1 MSEFWQ
7 QRFESL
13 TTDYAAMS
21 PWEPVAVVFALAY
34 LILAMYEKR
43 SCWYMAFV
51 STTIYTFLFFN
62 VSLVMESALQVYY
75 LLMAIYG
82 WWVWRENTS
91 EPTSPAVGSSA
102 SFEKNT
108 MTIHRW
114 SLRQHSLAIIV
125 VMVLTAISGSILEA
139 KTSAALPYWDS
150 FTTWGSVVATYMVTR
165 KVLENWIYW
174 LVIDG
179 ISIFLYLDRGLVL
192 TSVLFVFYEVIVVF
206 GLIRWW
212 GLWKQQNPNPIAT
225 QVV

>member
-1 MSEFWQ
+1 MNEFWQ
-7 QRFESL
+7 QRIESL

-75 LLMAIYG
+75 LLMAVYG
-82 WWVWRENTS
+82 WWVWRDSRNETA
-91 EPTSPAVGSSA
+91 SPVTGSAVGPA
-102 SFEKNT
+102 KNA

-114 SLRQHSLAIIV
+114 SWRQHSIAIV
-125 VMVLTAISGSILEA
+125 AVMLLTVISGSILDA

-150 FTTWGSVVATYMVTR
+150 FTTWGSVVTTYMVTR

-212 GLWKQQNPNPIAT
+212 SLWKQQNPQPA
-225 QVV
+225 VALAV